1 MLRNGWLLSV
11 FAIVVCLLG
20 AASHNEA
27 RQSSNAGQYAGTWA
41 GTWDG
46 SGSGEFEMT
55 LDKEKD
61 GGLTGRVAVTT
72 DGGNYTA
79 DLKSVSFDG
88 NKFTAKYDYPLD
100 GSSEVAVA
108 GTFAD
113 RAAKG
118 TWSLRTRGQ
127 DAEIVGGTWTVT
139 KK

>member
-1 MLRNGWLLSV
+1 MRRNGLLWSV

-20 AASHNEA
+20 AASHNNA
-27 RQSSNAGQYAGTWA
+27 RQASNPGQYAGTWA

-55 LDKEKD
+55 LDKRKD
-61 GGLTGRVAVTT
+61 GGLTGRVAVMT

-79 DLKSVSFDG
+79 DLKAVSFDG
-88 NKFTAKYDYPLD
+88 NRLTAKYDYPLD
-100 GSSEVAVA
+100 TSSEVAVA
-108 GTFAD
+108 GTFEG

-118 TWSLRTRGQ
+118 TWSLRTKGQ
-127 DAEIVGGTWTVT
+127 DAEVVGGSWIVT